1 MSAVEEWVKK
11 IRRGPHGSLYRTF
24 DAIVPD
30 SLDVSYLTRTDIRIS
45 ARELGYAIVPDSLD
59 DVSYVTR
66 TDIRIIARDLG
77 INLYEYFAGT
87 SKRPARWEIYSG
99 NMKGADRISHSLLR
113 MGVVTQY

>member
-30 SLDVSYLTRTDIRIS
+30 SLDDVSYLTRTDIRIS

-66 TDIRIIARDLG
+66 TDSRIIARELV

-87 SKRPARWEIYSG
+87 SRYLQATRPLG
-99 NMKGADRISHSLLR
+99 DLLR
-113 MGVVTQY
+113 K